1 MDALKYRLLLGLL
14 LLLTGGA
21 GFAGTGTDQSV
32 PVEKVRVARIK
43 AAFLYHFAQFSAW
56 PEEALGDAAMPIRLC
71 ILGKDPFGSALEQLQ
86 GKTVHNRPLEIRHLP
101 VGASARGCHLVFM
114 GPMPKQVLQTSLKQL
129 QNQPVLTVG
138 EGEDFLKQGGIV
150 RLVEEKNRV
159 RFEINV
165 MAARRA
171 GLQLSARLLRLARI
185 YEEAG

>member
-1 MDALKYRLLLGLL
+1 MDALKYRLLLCLL
-14 LLLTGGA
+14 LLPGGA

-32 PVEKVRVARIK
+32 PLEKARAARIK
-43 AAFLYHFAQFSAW
+43 AAFLYHFAQFSTW
-56 PEEALGDAAMPIRLC
+56 PEEVLGDAATPIRLC

-101 VGASARGCHLVFM
+101 AGTSAQGCHVVFM
-114 GPMPKQVLQTSLKQL
+114 GPMPERVLQASLAQL
-129 QNQPVLTVG
+129 QHRPVLTVG
-138 EGEDFLKQGGIV
+138 EGEEFLKQGGIV

>member
-1 MDALKYRLLLGLL
+1 MDALKYRLLLGL

-32 PVEKVRVARIK
+32 PVEKARAARIK
-43 AAFLYHFAQFSAW
+43 AAFLYHFARFSTW
-56 PEEALGDAAMPIRLC
+56 PEEAFADSETPIRLC

-101 VGASARGCHLVFM
+101 AGASARECHVVFM
-114 GPMPKQVLQTSLKQL
+114 GPMPAQVLATTLAQL
-129 QNQPVLTVG
+129 QHRPVLTVG

-150 RLVEEKNRV
+150 RLVEEKNRIQ
-159 RFEINV
+159 FEINV
-165 MAARRA
+165 TAARRA

>member
-1 MDALKYRLLLGLL
+1 MRLQPGGRLLGVLL
-14 LLLTGGA
+14 LLVA
-21 GFAGTGTDQSV
+21 GFTGIGTDQSI
-32 PVEKVRVARIK
+32 PAEKARVK
-43 AAFLYHFAQFSAW
+43 VTFLYHFAQFSSW
-56 PEEALGDAAMPIRLC
+56 PEEVLGDAATPIRLC

-138 EGEDFLKQGGIV
+138 EGEDFLKQGGMV
-150 RLVEEKNRV
+150 RLVEEKNRIQ
-159 RFEINV
+159 FEINIT
-165 MAARRA
+165 AARRA